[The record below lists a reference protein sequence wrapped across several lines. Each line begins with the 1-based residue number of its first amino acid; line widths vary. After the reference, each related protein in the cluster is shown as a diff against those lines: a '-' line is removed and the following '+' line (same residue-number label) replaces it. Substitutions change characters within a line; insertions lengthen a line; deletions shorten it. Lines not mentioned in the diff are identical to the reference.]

1 MSGSATLKGEDQ
13 VLRAIEE
20 RLGDPKVKK
29 VAYKILRE
37 EAKEQTEDLRAV
49 IGTFPLSGR
58 NTAAVDHGGV
68 IMSSGTPTIK
78 IGFGDPSRAPLV
90 HLSEFG
96 YAGNGSPRGLGAI
109 RKLAEANK
117 PKYLQ
122 SVQAKIKQ
130 ELL

>member
-1 MSGSATLKGEDQ
+1 MSGSVTLKGDDQ

-20 RLGDPKVKK
+20 RLGDRKVKSA
-29 VAYKILRE
+29 VYKILRE
-37 EAKEQTEDLRAV
+37 EAAEQTEDLRGV
-49 IGTFPLSGR
+49 ISGFALTGR
-58 NTAAVDHGGV
+58 NAAAVDHGGV
-68 IMSSGTPTIK
+68 SMSQGTPTIK

-130 ELL
+130 ELF